1 MRPNIDDHD
10 YMTKMK
16 KIVEFI
22 GEGDKVKVTL
32 RFRGRELS
40 HQQLGMALLQ
50 RVAEDMVETAK
61 VEAYPRMEGRQM
73 LMVLAPK

>member
-10 YMTKMK
+10 YMVKMK

-32 RFRGRELS
+32 RFRGREMS

-50 RVAEDMVETAK
+50 RVAEDMAETAK
-61 VEAYPRMEGRQM
+61 VEAYPRLEGRQM